1 MLDIYITDAPEII
14 FESNN
19 QGVDPGEI
27 VYASVNRAG
36 VSSSQAAPAPRQRH
50 VSIDSLDELM
60 DETDAVNDGATT
72 PSSTTPVVW
81 RPMSSYAP
89 PTDPVWPGNSTVTST
104 INVSAP
110 PSSAAPVN
118 GPDSTT
124 TTTVSSTASNIS
136 DAGPSGYPVLLQQ
149 RRERMAACGATDLDN
164 TRAVSKRRLTPSSS
178 DEMLPRPV
186 CGAPNSATVQRI
198 PAPVFTAH
206 TTASNNYPPL
216 PPSPMQTTQSPSAP
230 PLPTAPPPTPATPS
244 TQYTVRRRIL
254 EPDSDRSMDYGYRPL
269 DTSTRSDCVPL
280 LSESQG
286 SISPPNETST
296 PESGRRSSAIVD
308 ETLQLAEQMAVGF
321 PGAPPPVRSPQLA
334 PQTQLERST
343 KELAA
348 RISRETSAMLAS
360 SENLSTDA
368 SFVQSE
374 STSNPRHQSSDESVT
389 EVMRRVMERGTG
401 TGQDS
406 IEDLDVSDQE
416 IARQGYR
423 RAPAR
428 EAPVPLVQER
438 PRPPPYSR
446 NPDGR
451 QRAVMRIR
459 TRGAPGAGGPSA
471 RGGPRQAHRRQVPL
485 LINPPHGFCPTCNS
499 AEYTVLFTPQNQSLI
514 VEFDFEDSE

>member
-136 DAGPSGYPVLLQQ
+136 GAGPSGYPVLLQQ
-149 RRERMAACGATDLDN
+149 RRERMAAYGATDLDN
-164 TRAVSKRRLTPSSS
+164 TRAVSKRRLDPSSS
-178 DEMLPRPV
+178 DETLPRPV

-198 PAPVFTAH
+198 PAPVFAAH
-206 TTASNNYPPL
+206 TTAGNNYPPL
-216 PPSPMQTTQSPSAP
+216 PPSPMQTTPSPSAP

-296 PESGRRSSAIVD
+296 PESGRRSAAIVD
-308 ETLQLAEQMAVGF
+308 ETLQLAERMAVGF
-321 PGAPPPVRSPQLA
+321 PGAPPPVRSPQLT
-334 PQTQLERST
+334 P
-343 KELAA
+343 
-348 RISRETSAMLAS
+348 
-360 SENLSTDA
+360 DA
-368 SFVQSE
+368 TRTVDQ
-374 STSNPRHQSSDESVT
+374 RA
-389 EVMRRVMERGTG
+389 GC
-401 TGQDS
+401 
-406 IEDLDVSDQE
+406 EDIKGDVSHACLVGE
-416 IARQGYR
+416 PVNR
-423 RAPAR
+423 R
-428 EAPVPLVQER
+428 LIC
-438 PRPPPYSR
+438 
-446 NPDGR
+446 
-451 QRAVMRIR
+451 AV
-459 TRGAPGAGGPSA
+459 
-471 RGGPRQAHRRQVPL
+471 
-485 LINPPHGFCPTCNS
+485 
-499 AEYTVLFTPQNQSLI
+499 
-514 VEFDFEDSE
+514 